1 MTEPIPHFPID
12 DEDLT
17 KGERTRLEIMQA
29 ALGLFAAQGYHGTSM
44 RQIAERAGIALGGIY
59 NHFGSKEDIF
69 TAITVDFH
77 PIHSILPVL
86 EASRG
91 ETVEEVVQQ
100 SAEQMYATLDQ
111 REDFLNLI
119 LIEVVEF
126 KGKHF
131 PLIFAE
137 MFPRALQFSTRLKNK
152 KGPLR
157 EDLPLPVI
165 VVTFLGV
172 MFSFFLFQRVFG
184 SLDSLGPPKPL
195 LRQVIDIY
203 LYGVIQSNPEGG
215 AA

>member
-1 MTEPIPHFPID
+1 MTGPNLHFPFD
-12 DEDLT
+12 EEDLS

-29 ALGLFAAQGYHGTSM
+29 ALGLFSAQGYHGTSM

-77 PIHSILPVL
+77 PIHSILPAL
-86 EASRG
+86 EAAQG

-100 SAEQMYATLDQ
+100 SAEQMYATLNQ
-111 REDFLNLI
+111 RQDFLNLM

-126 KGKHF
+126 KGQHF
-131 PLIFAE
+131 PALFAQI
-137 MFPRALQFSTRLKNK
+137 FPRALQFSKRLKQK

-157 EDLPLPVI
+157 QDLPLPVM
-165 VVTFLGV
+165 VVTFLGM

-184 SLDSLGPPKPL
+184 SLVQLGPPKQL

-203 LYGVIQSNPEGG
+203 LHGVIGPDPEGG